1 MQPWGP
7 PCWMLRASIW
17 IYRLRALK
25 NIGIFGHCILIMFV
39 SSLQNA
45 YCSVTLF
52 LAFFLTF
59 KRVTNIDLAYTSGSL
74 VFMLMEI

>member
-1 MQPWGP
+1 MGAA
-7 PCWMLRASIW
+7 MLDVESLDMDLKTKDLEK
-17 IYRLRALK
+17 YRNFWSLYTR
-25 NIGIFGHCILIMFV
+25 LITFV